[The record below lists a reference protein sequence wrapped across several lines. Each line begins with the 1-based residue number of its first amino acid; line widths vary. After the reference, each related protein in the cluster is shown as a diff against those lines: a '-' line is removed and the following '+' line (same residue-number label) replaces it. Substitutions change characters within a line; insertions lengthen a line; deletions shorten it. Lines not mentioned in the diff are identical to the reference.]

1 MTDTTYGA
9 TSDRASEDVE
19 LDKPSTADAPDE
31 AGQVS
36 AWDSAQRRLAS
47 ARTSIGDVTSRA
59 RTSAILASR
68 RPAGPSADRGDAP
81 AITLADRA
89 QAYRAHIVSAAV
101 AVAALLAVV
110 LKRRASAHDVA
121 DDFDL
126 GEWSLHAE
134 PVDE

>member
-1 MTDTTYGA
+1 MTDPTYGA
-9 TSDRASEDVE
+9 TSDHASEDIDLE
-19 LDKPSTADAPDE
+19 TPPTAEVPGK

-47 ARTSIGDVTSRA
+47 ARTSIGDITSRA
-59 RTSAILASR
+59 KTSATLPSR
-68 RPAGPSADRGDAP
+68 RTVRPSADRADAP

-121 DDFDL
+121 DEFDL